1 MAYTTNPQYKR
12 NTKER
17 QEQSEFKRRSIGDV
31 RQDNSA
37 ATRYSIASRQ
47 PYRASQGM
55 LSHPLDINSDR
66 SKKYSARRR
75 FRPATTWLEEPVRD
89 EVDRIAQREGIARSK
104 ALRNLITWAVHQ
116 KLHLQTAAL
125 IPAVIEQ
132 SFDKVV
138 GKRLA
143 RTDNL
148 LVRAAL
154 DISQTRTIATNT
166 LGRQP
171 GSP

>member
-1 MAYTTNPQYKR
+1 
-12 NTKER
+12 
-17 QEQSEFKRRSIGDV
+17 
-31 RQDNSA
+31 
-37 ATRYSIASRQ
+37 
-47 PYRASQGM
+47 M
-55 LSHPLDINSDR
+55 LSHPLGINSDR
-66 SKKYSARRR
+66 SKKHSIRRR
-75 FRPATTWLEEPVRD
+75 FRPATTWLDEPVRD
-89 EVDRIAQREGIARSK
+89 EVDRIAQREGLTRSK
-104 ALRNLITWAVHQ
+104 TLRNLITWAVYQ

-171 GSP
+171 GVTGDTLNLILDTSLKKAKDDLTHRSPEMEIFIAAVVENRQKEEREERDAR